1 MLSDELLRA
10 ALDEAIAAGAD
21 YAEGRV
27 ESAIREGVHVRDGAV
42 ERLST
47 DRDSGWGVHALAGG
61 GWGFA
66 SSSSGDLAD
75 VRDTARQ
82 GVAIARASGS
92 RRKSRSDLSAMPTWA
107 GEYVSTVER
116 DPFSVPVEERVELAL
131 EVGKR
136 ISAASPRV

>member
-1 MLSDELLRA
+1 MLTDEVLRA

-27 ESAIREGVHVRDGAV
+27 ESALREGVHVRNGAV

-66 SSSSGDLAD
+66 SSSSMDLAD
-75 VRDTARQ
+75 VRDTARRA
-82 GVAIARASGS
+82 VDIAHASGT
-92 RRKSRSDLSAMPTWA
+92 RRKSRSDLSAMPTWT
-107 GEYVSTVER
+107 GGYVSAIER
-116 DPFSVPVEERVELAL
+116 DPF
-131 EVGKR
+131 
-136 ISAASPRV
+136 

>member
-10 ALDEAIAAGAD
+10 ALDEAIGAGAD

-27 ESAIREGVHVRDGAV
+27 ESALREDVHVRNGAV

-47 DRDSGWGVHALAGG
+47 DRDSGWGVHALAVG

-66 SSSSGDLAD
+66 SSFSGDLAD
-75 VRDTARQ
+75 VRDTARRA
-82 GVAIARASGS
+82 VEIARASGTQ
-92 RRKSRSDLSAMPTWA
+92 RKSRSDLSAMPSWT

-116 DPFSVPVEERVELAL
+116 EP
-131 EVGKR
+131 
-136 ISAASPRV
+136 